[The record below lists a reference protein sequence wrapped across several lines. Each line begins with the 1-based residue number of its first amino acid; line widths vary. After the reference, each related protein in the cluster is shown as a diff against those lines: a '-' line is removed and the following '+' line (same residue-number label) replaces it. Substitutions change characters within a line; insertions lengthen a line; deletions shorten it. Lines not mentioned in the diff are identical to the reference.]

1 MAKFIIGRFAQM
13 LATLVIVAIIAFGLA
28 RLAGDPVPLLM
39 PAQAS
44 QADLDFFRNQL
55 GLDKPVHEQ
64 FLRFLG
70 NMARGDFGDSFRYD
84 QPALAL
90 IFDRLPVTIYLAM
103 TSMVFA
109 ALLGLPMGIVAAVT
123 RNSWLDVVIRTAAT
137 VGQSTPL
144 FWLALMLMLFF
155 AVTLRWTPTSGYGTW
170 QHFILPTVTLG
181 WFSAAS
187 IARLTRSSM
196 IEVLQSDFIRLQR
209 LCGLPQHL
217 IVLRHALRNA
227 AAPIVTFMALQLGAL
242 LGGAVITETIFAW
255 PGFGQL
261 MVNAILFRDFP
272 VIQAAIVVTAVVF
285 LVINL
290 LVDITY
296 RILDPRVQ
304 I

>member
-1 MAKFIIGRFAQM
+1 MAKFIIGRFVQM
-13 LATLVIVAIIAFGLA
+13 LATLVIVAFIAFGLA

-55 GLDKPVHEQ
+55 GLDRPVYEQ
-64 FLRFLG
+64 FFRFVG
-70 NMARGDFGDSFRYD
+70 NAVRGDFGESFRYD
-84 QPALAL
+84 QPALSL
-90 IFDRLPVTIYLAM
+90 IFDRLPSTIFLAL
-103 TSMVFA
+103 TSMAFA
-109 ALLGLPMGIVAAVT
+109 ALVGLPMGIAAAVT

-137 VGQSTPL
+137 IGQSTPL

-155 AVTLRWTPTSGYGTW
+155 SVTLRWTPTSGYGTW

-196 IEVLQSDFIRLQR
+196 IEVLQSDFVRLQR
-209 LCGLPQHL
+209 LCGLPQRL

-272 VIQAAIVVTAVVF
+272 VIQAAIVVTAVFF

>member
-1 MAKFIIGRFAQM
+1 MAQM
-13 LATLVIVAIIAFGLA
+13 LATLAIVAMIAFGLA

-44 QADLDFFRNQL
+44 QQDLDFFRNQL
-55 GLDKPVHEQ
+55 GLDRPVPEQ
-64 FLRFLG
+64 FVRFVG
-70 NMARGDFGDSFRYD
+70 NIIRGDFGDSFRYD
-84 QPALAL
+84 QPALSL
-90 IFDRLPVTIYLAM
+90 ILNRLPATIYLAL
-103 TSMVFA
+103 TSMTLA
-109 ALLGLPMGIVAAVT
+109 ALIGLPLGIIAAVW
-123 RNSWLDVVIRTAAT
+123 RNSWLDTVIRTAAT

-155 AVTLRWTPTSGYGTW
+155 SVMLRWTPTSGYGTPA
-170 QHFILPTVTLG
+170 HFILPTVTLG

-187 IARLTRSSM
+187 IARITRSSM
-196 IEVLQSDFIRLQR
+196 IEVLQSDFVRLEK
-209 LCGLPQHL
+209 LCGLPHRL
-217 IVLRHALRNA
+217 IVLKHALRNA

-272 VIQAAIVVTAVVF
+272 VIQAAIIVTALFF
-285 LVINL
+285 LTINF

-296 RILDPRVQ
+296 RLLDPRVR

>member
-1 MAKFIIGRFAQM
+1 MARFVATRLAQM
-13 LATLVIVAIIAFGLA
+13 AATLVIVAIIAFGLA

-55 GLDKPVHEQ
+55 GLDKPVPEQ
-64 FLRFLG
+64 FVRFVG
-70 NMARGDFGDSFRYD
+70 NVLRGDFGESFRYD
-84 QPALAL
+84 EPALGLVLSRVPATMYLAFTAMALAAL
-90 IFDRLPVTIYLAM
+90 I
-103 TSMVFA
+103 
-109 ALLGLPMGIVAAVT
+109 GLPLGITAAVW
-123 RNSWLDVVIRTAAT
+123 RNRWLDTVIRTAAT

-144 FWLALMLMLFF
+144 FWLALMLMLVFS
-155 AVTLRWTPTSGYGTW
+155 VMLRWTPTSGYGTPA
-170 QHFILPTVTLG
+170 HFILPTLTLG

-187 IARLTRSSM
+187 IARITRSSM
-196 IEVLQSDFIRLQR
+196 IEVLQNDFVRLEK
-209 LCGLPQHL
+209 LCGLPHRL
-217 IVLRHALRNA
+217 IIFKHALRNA

-272 VIQAAIVVTAVVF
+272 VIQAAIIVTALFF
-285 LVINL
+285 LAINL

-296 RILDPRVQ
+296 RLLDPRVR

>member
-13 LATLVIVAIIAFGLA
+13 LATLVIVAVIAFGLA

-55 GLDKPVHEQ
+55 GLDRPVYEQ
-64 FLRFLG
+64 FFRFVG
-70 NMARGDFGDSFRYD
+70 NAVRGDFGDSFRYN
-84 QPALAL
+84 QPALSL
-90 IFDRLPVTIYLAM
+90 IFDRLPSTIFLALTAM
-103 TSMVFA
+103 TFA
-109 ALLGLPMGIVAAVT
+109 ALVGLPMGIAAAVT

-144 FWLALMLMLFF
+144 FWLALMLMLLFS
-155 AVTLRWTPTSGYGTW
+155 VMLRWTPTSGYGTW

-196 IEVLQSDFIRLQR
+196 IEVLQSDFVRLQR
-209 LCGLPQHL
+209 LCGLPLRL

-227 AAPIVTFMALQLGAL
+227 AAPIITFMALQLGAL

-261 MVNAILFRDFP
+261 LVNAILFRDFP
-272 VIQAAIVVTAVVF
+272 VIQAAIVVTAVFF

-296 RILDPRVQ
+296 RVLDPRVQ

>member
-55 GLDKPVHEQ
+55 GLDRPVYEQ
-64 FLRFLG
+64 FIRFVS
-70 NMARGDFGDSFRYD
+70 NMLRGDFGDSFRYN
-84 QPALAL
+84 QPALSL
-90 IFDRLPVTIYLAM
+90 IFDRLPATIYLAV

-109 ALLGLPMGIVAAVT
+109 ALVGLPMGIAAAVS
-123 RNSWLDVVIRTAAT
+123 RNSWFDAIIRTAAT
-137 VGQSTPL
+137 IGQSTPL
-144 FWLALMLMLFF
+144 FWLALMLMLLFS
-155 AVTLRWTPTSGYGTW
+155 VTLRWTPTSGYGSWT
-170 QHFILPTVTLG
+170 HFILPTVTLG

-272 VIQAAIVVTAVVF
+272 VIQAAIVVTAVFF

-296 RILDPRVQ
+296 RVLDPRVQ

>member
-1 MAKFIIGRFAQM
+1 MAKFIIGRFVQM
-13 LATLVIVAIIAFGLA
+13 LATLVIVAFIAFGLA

-55 GLDKPVHEQ
+55 GLDRPVYEQ
-64 FLRFLG
+64 FFRFVG
-70 NMARGDFGDSFRYD
+70 NAVRGDFGESFRYD
-84 QPALAL
+84 QPALSL
-90 IFDRLPVTIYLAM
+90 IFDRLPSTIFLAL

-109 ALLGLPMGIVAAVT
+109 ALVGLPMGIAAAVT

-137 VGQSTPL
+137 IGQSTPL

-155 AVTLRWTPTSGYGTW
+155 SVTLRWTPTSGYGTW

-196 IEVLQSDFIRLQR
+196 IEVLQSDFVRLQR
-209 LCGLPQHL
+209 LCGLPQRL

-272 VIQAAIVVTAVVF
+272 VIQAAIVVTAVFF

>member
-1 MAKFIIGRFAQM
+1 MAGFVIGRFVQM
-13 LATLVIVAIIAFGLA
+13 LVTLMIVAMIAFGLA

-44 QADLDFFRNQL
+44 QTDLDFFRNQL
-55 GLDKPVHEQ
+55 GLDRPVYEQ
-64 FLRFLG
+64 FIRFVG
-70 NMARGDFGDSFRYD
+70 NMVRGDFGDSFRYD
-84 QPALAL
+84 QPALSL
-90 IFDRLPVTIYLAM
+90 ILDRLPATIYLALSSM
-103 TSMVFA
+103 TLA
-109 ALLGLPMGIVAAVT
+109 ALIGLPLGILAAVYRAT
-123 RNSWLDVVIRTAAT
+123 WIDAAIRTVAT

-155 AVTLRWTPTSGYGTW
+155 SVTLRWTPTSGYGTPA
-170 QHFILPTVTLG
+170 HFILPTLTLG

-187 IARLTRSSM
+187 IARLTRASM
-196 IEVLQSDFIRLQR
+196 IEVLQSDFVRLER
-209 LCGLPQHL
+209 LCGLPYRL

-261 MVNAILFRDFP
+261 MVNAIMFRDFP
-272 VIQAAIVVTAVVF
+272 VIQAAIIVTALFF
-285 LVINL
+285 LAINL

-296 RILDPRVQ
+296 RILDPRVH

>member
-1 MAKFIIGRFAQM
+1 MI
-13 LATLVIVAIIAFGLA
+13 ATLAIVALIAFGLA

-44 QADLDFFRNQL
+44 QQDLDFFRNQL
-55 GLDKPVHEQ
+55 GLDRPVVEQ
-64 FLRFLG
+64 FLRFVG
-70 NMARGDFGDSFRYD
+70 HIARGDFGESFRYD
-84 QPALAL
+84 QPALTL
-90 IFDRLPVTIYLAM
+90 ILDRLPATIYLAIS
-103 TSMVFA
+103 SMLLA
-109 ALLGLPMGIVAAVT
+109 AALGLPLGILAAVW
-123 RNSWLDVVIRTAAT
+123 RNRALDTIIRTAAT

-144 FWLALMLMLFF
+144 FWLALMLMLVF
-155 AVTLRWTPTSGYGTW
+155 AVMLKWTPTSGYGTPA
-170 QHFILPTVTLG
+170 HFILPTVTLG

-196 IEVLQSDFIRLQR
+196 IEVLQSDFVRLEK
-209 LCGLPQHL
+209 LCGLPQYL
-217 IVLRHALRNA
+217 IVLKHALRNA

-272 VIQAAIVVTAVVF
+272 VIQAAIVVTAVFF
-285 LVINL
+285 LVINFF
-290 LVDITY
+290 VDIAY
-296 RILDPRVQ
+296 KLLDPRVR

>member
-1 MAKFIIGRFAQM
+1 MAGFVIGRFVQM
-13 LATLVIVAIIAFGLA
+13 LVTLMIVAMIAFGLA

-55 GLDKPVHEQ
+55 GLDRPVYEQ
-64 FLRFLG
+64 FIRFVG
-70 NMARGDFGDSFRYD
+70 NMVRGDFGDSFRYD
-84 QPALAL
+84 QPALSL
-90 IFDRLPVTIYLAM
+90 ILDRLPATIYLALSSM
-103 TSMVFA
+103 TLA
-109 ALLGLPMGIVAAVT
+109 ALIGLPLGILAAVYRAT
-123 RNSWLDVVIRTAAT
+123 WLDAAIRTAAT

-155 AVTLRWTPTSGYGTW
+155 SVTLRWTPTSGYGTPA
-170 QHFILPTVTLG
+170 HFILPTLTLG

-187 IARLTRSSM
+187 IARLTRASM
-196 IEVLQSDFIRLQR
+196 IEVLQSDFVRLER
-209 LCGLPQHL
+209 LCGLPYRL
-217 IVLRHALRNA
+217 IVLKHALRNA

-272 VIQAAIVVTAVVF
+272 VIQAAIIVTALFF
-285 LVINL
+285 LAINL

-296 RILDPRVQ
+296 RILDPRVH

>member
-13 LATLVIVAIIAFGLA
+13 LATLVIVAVIAFGLA

-55 GLDKPVHEQ
+55 GLDRPVYEQ
-64 FLRFLG
+64 FFRFVG
-70 NMARGDFGDSFRYD
+70 NAVRGDFGDSFRYN
-84 QPALAL
+84 QPALSL
-90 IFDRLPVTIYLAM
+90 IFDRLPSTIFLALTAM
-103 TSMVFA
+103 TFA
-109 ALLGLPMGIVAAVT
+109 ALVGLPMGIAAAVT

-144 FWLALMLMLFF
+144 FWLALMLMLLFS
-155 AVTLRWTPTSGYGTW
+155 VMLRWTPTSGYGTW

-196 IEVLQSDFIRLQR
+196 IEVLQSDFVRLQR
-209 LCGLPQHL
+209 LCGLPLRL

-227 AAPIVTFMALQLGAL
+227 AAPIITFMALQLGAL

-272 VIQAAIVVTAVVF
+272 VIQAAIVVTAVFF

-296 RILDPRVQ
+296 RVLDPRVQ

>member
-155 AVTLRWTPTSGYGTW
+155 SVTLRWTPTSGYGTW